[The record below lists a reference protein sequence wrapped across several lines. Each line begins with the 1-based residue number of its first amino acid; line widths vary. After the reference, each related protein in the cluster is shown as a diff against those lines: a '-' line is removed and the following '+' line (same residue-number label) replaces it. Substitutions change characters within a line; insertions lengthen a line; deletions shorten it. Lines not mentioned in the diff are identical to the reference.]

1 MQQLYLPDFFWK
13 HRHRIVLLALLGL
26 SILIMID
33 SLRRRSVTRASNEIL
48 HTLSL
53 PVQKASESGNDGGR
67 EVLST
72 IPDFF
77 RVRAQNASLRRRV
90 GELEQKVISLEEQ
103 LLRERRLQEL
113 VDFADPV
120 GGRRII
126 ARVVGTDP
134 TAWFSTVLVDKGTS
148 DNVPTRYLPA
158 VSSSGLAG
166 CVIDVYSHS
175 SEILLLTDSNSKV
188 SVVAQR
194 SRARGVVQ
202 GDDAGGC
209 VLKYVESTADLEEGD
224 ILITSGNSHIYPN
237 GLLVGH
243 IDELKK
249 ESGSLFQWAHVVP
262 ATDFKTLEEVAIILT
277 PERGGEES
285 ARGIIRK

>member
-13 HRHRIVLLALLGL
+13 YRHRIILLALLGL

-33 SLRRRSVTRASNEIL
+33 SLRRRSVTRASNEVL

-53 PVQKASESGNDGGR
+53 PVQKASESGSDGAH

-72 IPDFF
+72 VPDFF
-77 RVRAQNASLRRRV
+77 KVRAQNAALRKRV
-90 GELEQKVISLEEQ
+90 GELEQEVISLEER
-103 LLRERRLQEL
+103 LLRERRLHEL
-113 VDFADPV
+113 IDFADPI
-120 GGRRII
+120 GERRII
-126 ARVVGTDP
+126 ARVVGADP
-134 TAWFSTVLVDKGTS
+134 STWFSTVMVDKGTS
-148 DNVPTRYLPA
+148 DNVPIRYLPA

-166 CVIDVYSHS
+166 CVINVYPHS
-175 SEILLLTDSNSKV
+175 SEILLLTDPNSRV
-188 SVVAQR
+188 SVVVQR

-209 VLKYVESTADLEEGD
+209 VLKYVESTGDLKGGD
-224 ILITSGNSHIYPN
+224 VLLTSGNSHIYPN

-243 IDELKK
+243 VDELKK

-262 ATDFKTLEEVAIILT
+262 ATDFERLEEVAIILT
-277 PERGGEES
+277 PERLGEEP
-285 ARGIIRK
+285 ARGIVRK